1 MQFRLASGK
10 YNVLEFPTFSEAV
23 DKYYSSI
30 ETQKVEQRVLTTGKE
45 ADKKLQVI
53 WKSSKRSGLSGLDYF
68 S

>member
-53 WKSSKRSGLSGLDYF
+53 
-68 S
+68 